1 MSQQSEMMAIMVKQE
16 ETCASID
23 NSESEKTNLGNDK
36 TDTENDSE
44 FEEAKS
50 NNNVM
55 LTELQKK
62 KKRGIIYLSTIPK
75 YMNVTKIRETFSVYG
90 KLGRVYLQL
99 AETEIDDTKKKKKRK
114 VPAKHF
120 TEGWVE
126 FESKKVAKHVA
137 ATLNNTQ
144 IATRKKSKF
153 FDTMWNIKYLPRF
166 KWTHLSERLAYER
179 AVHKQRLR
187 AEIAQAKREVN
198 FFSYNVDR
206 SKKLR
211 KKQNQGE
218 STSFVIPDIK
228 QRETDMEIRSRKNE
242 NKNDDRTQ
250 FLKSLF
256 GK

>member
-1 MSQQSEMMAIMVKQE
+1 MGNNK
-16 ETCASID
+16 ID
-23 NSESEKTNLGNDK
+23 ENNSDSNLEKHGADGEINFITEGKYADK
-36 TDTENDSE
+36 STKLKPE
-44 FEEAKS
+44 
-50 NNNVM
+50 
-55 LTELQKK
+55 KK

-99 AETEIDDTKKKKKRK
+99 AETDEENKKRK
-114 VPAKHF
+114 KKTITKHF

-153 FDTMWNIKYLPRF
+153 YDMIWNIKYLPRF
-166 KWTHLSERLAYER
+166 KWIHLSERLAYER

-211 KKQNQGE
+211 KKEEQGE
-218 STSFVIPDIK
+218 TTDFVIPNIK
-228 QRETDMEIRSRKNE
+228 QRDTDMEIRNRSKQTQ
-242 NKNDDRTQ
+242 NDDRTD

-256 GK
+256 G